1 MVELLKKLNIIQ
13 DKLEAPKNQFN
24 SFGKYKYRSCEDI
37 LEGLQ
42 PLLAEHGCVV
52 TLSDE
57 IKAVG
62 GRIYV
67 EATATIY
74 DCETGQEL
82 SNTASAR
89 ESESKKGMDDS
100 QVTGAT
106 SSYARKYAL
115 NGLFAIDDEKDADT
129 RDNSSNGQPKQQTD
143 DDNKEWIEDITGVV
157 AYAKEKCMSAADAVR
172 LARQKYKVSKLKA
185 SEIEKAMEA

>member
-1 MVELLKKLNIIQ
+1 MVELLKKLNVIQ
-13 DKLEAPKNQFN
+13 DKLDAPKNQYN
-24 SFGKYKYRSCEDI
+24 SFGKYNYRSCEDI
-37 LEGLQ
+37 LQGLQ
-42 PLLAEHGCVV
+42 PLLAEQACVV

-74 DCETGQEL
+74 DCESGQEL

-89 ESESKKGMDDS
+89 EAESKKGMDDS

-129 RDNSSNGQPKQQTD
+129 RDNSQSGQPTRQYAD
-143 DDNKEWIEDITGVV
+143 DDREWLPNTQTVYD
-157 AYAKEKCMSAADAVR
+157 YAKENNCDGRTAYEWANK
-172 LARQKYKVSKLKA
+172 KYKMKKEYRAELKRA
-185 SEIEKAMEA
+185 AGL

>member
-1 MVELLKKLNIIQ
+1 MVDLLKKLNIIQ
-13 DKLEAPKNQFN
+13 FELEAPKNQYN

-42 PLLAEHGCVV
+42 PLLSKHGCVV
-52 TLSDE
+52 TLSDS

-62 GRIYV
+62 DRIYV

-74 DCETGQEL
+74 DCESGQEL

-89 ESESKKGMDDS
+89 EADQKKGMDSS

-129 RDNSSNGQPKQQTD
+129 RDNSQSGQQQPE
-143 DDNKEWIEDITGVV
+143 DNKEWLNDVQGFICW
-157 AYAKEKCMSAADAVR
+157 AKENGYDADTA
-172 LARQKYKVSKLKA
+172 LKQARSQYKVSKKA
-185 SEIEKAMEA
+185 AEDISNGVSQ

>member
-1 MVELLKKLNIIQ
+1 MVNVLKKLNIIQ

-24 SFGKYKYRSCEDI
+24 SFGKYHYRSCEDI

-42 PLLAEHGCVV
+42 PLLAENACVV
-52 TLSDE
+52 VLSDE
-57 IKAVG
+57 IKEIG
-62 GRIYV
+62 GRVYV

-74 DCETGQEL
+74 DCESGEEL

-89 ESESKKGMDDS
+89 EAESKKGMDDS

-129 RDNSSNGQPKQQTD
+129 RDNSQSGQQRQQE
-143 DDNKEWIEDITGVV
+143 DDNKQWLNDVQGFI
-157 AYAKEKCMSAADAVR
+157 AWAKENGHTGDSAIKY
-172 LARQKYKVSKLKA
+172 ARTQYKVSKKTAEEIQNGLK
-185 SEIEKAMEA
+185 